1 MKIYYIPIFFLIFFS
16 QNNFAENTITI
27 ELKKV
32 GLKITVPK
40 NFVRV
45 QSDQV
50 QSYKNEIGHLNNICE
65 GTKQGLDKAIA
76 NPNFEILLNTLDYNE
91 TITVVKFPK
100 FDIDKSLID
109 KLQDKIKENCLS
121 NATQAK
127 IEFLNSVE
135 GKIPIGNYFSTLA
148 KVQSEDMNY
157 FSENFFISTL
167 NATYLVASNSSK
179 AISNYEL
186 IHSIAELDI
195 EEKDSFLDQYKRFYQ
210 KKNYQ
215 QCIFILDEAIKTNP
229 NKPQYYLLRAIL
241 LNQSKNYNIALQ
253 DANKCLDFDKS
264 NIDALVIRGL
274 IKSGM
279 KRYDESI
286 EDIKKAELTY
296 SILTLAKT
304 SFESTYGLSYM
315 YSINAINYNAKQD
328 YNSALVSITE
338 AINLDPSD
346 PDNYYFRASIY
357 SIKEEFKKAIFDFSK
372 AIDLGYKNIG
382 KAYFMR
388 SLSYFSNNNNI
399 KGCEDLAK
407 AENFGFRDSKINLL
421 KQYCK

>member
-1 MKIYYIPIFFLIFFS
+1 MKIYYTSIFFLIFFS

-45 QSDQV
+45 SSDQV
-50 QSYKNEIGHLNNICE
+50 QTYKNEIQHLNNICE
-65 GTKQGLDKAIA
+65 GTKQGLEKAVA

-91 TITVVKFPK
+91 TITIVKFPK
-100 FDIDKSLID
+100 FDIDKSLMD
-109 KLQDKIKENCLS
+109 KLQAKIKENCFS
-121 NATQAK
+121 NMTLRS
-127 IEFLNSVE
+127 IEFLNSAE

-148 KVQSEDMNY
+148 KVESEDINY

-167 NATYLVASNSSK
+167 NSTYLLASNSSK
-179 AISNYEL
+179 VISNYEL
-186 IHSIAELDI
+186 IRSVSDLDI
-195 EEKDSFLDQYKRFYQ
+195 EEKDSFIDQYKHFYQ
-210 KKNYQ
+210 KREYQ
-215 QCIFILDEAIKTNP
+215 QCISVLDEAIKTKP
-229 NKPQYYLLRAIL
+229 NKSKYYLLRAIL
-241 LNQSKNYNIALQ
+241 LNQTKKYNLALQ
-253 DANKCLDFDKS
+253 DANKCLDFDES

-274 IKSGM
+274 IKSGL
-279 KRYDESI
+279 KKYDESI
-286 EDIKKAELTY
+286 EDIKKAKLTY

-304 SFESTYGLSYM
+304 PFESTYGLSYM
-315 YSINAINYNAKQD
+315 SSINAINYNAKQD
-328 YNSALVSITE
+328 YNSALSSITE

-357 SIKEEFKKAIFDFSK
+357 SQKEEFKKAIFDFSK
-372 AIDLGYKNIG
+372 SIDLGYKNMG

-388 SLSYFSNNNNI
+388 SLSYFSDNNNI
-399 KGCEDLAK
+399 KGCEDLTK
-407 AENFGFRDSKINLL
+407 AENFGYKDSKINLL